1 MNGVCL
7 DSCVKYSI
15 VRVFVYADK
24 EGVICRA
31 LLAGNIEL
39 AVDLCVQEARMTDAI
54 ILAHSAGPDVLAKTQ
69 YKYFQVSI
77 LRFGK
82 IVVT

>member
-1 MNGVCL
+1 M
-7 DSCVKYSI
+7 
-15 VRVFVYADK
+15 RVFVFADK

-69 YKYFQVSI
+69 YKYFQVSVQT
-77 LRFGK
+77 FGK
-82 IVVT
+82 TVVTYCACLLSF

>member
-1 MNGVCL
+1 MCVCI
-7 DSCVKYSI
+7 CYV
-15 VRVFVYADK
+15 DK

-77 LRFGK
+77 LTFGK
-82 IVVT
+82 TDVCLALCLSS

>member
-1 MNGVCL
+1 M
-7 DSCVKYSI
+7 
-15 VRVFVYADK
+15 RVFVYADK

-77 LRFGK
+77 PMFGK